1 MNELGKEYICV
12 HKDHLLFVD
21 DLAESH
27 FKERNHILRLAI
39 VIAISLDPDKKINKK
54 IKSELSRNKGARNF
68 QSVQIDK
75 DQKITLLIKSLANSK
90 DDLPYSRMEEL
101 IYIGLESLKK
111 KYHSD
116 DGIDWDSLQK
126 AVQNK

>member
-39 VIAISLDPDKKINKK
+39 VIAISLDPDKK
-54 IKSELSRNKGARNF
+54 
-68 QSVQIDK
+68 
-75 DQKITLLIKSLANSK
+75 LIKKLSQNYQEIKGPGTFNQSRSIKTKKSLF
-90 DDLPYSRMEEL
+90 
-101 IYIGLESLKK
+101 
-111 KYHSD
+111 
-116 DGIDWDSLQK
+116 
-126 AVQNK
+126 